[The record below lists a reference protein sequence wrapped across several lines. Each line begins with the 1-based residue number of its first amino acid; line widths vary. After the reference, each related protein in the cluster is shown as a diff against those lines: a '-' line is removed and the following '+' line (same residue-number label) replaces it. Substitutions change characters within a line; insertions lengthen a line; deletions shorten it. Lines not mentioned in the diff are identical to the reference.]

1 MDTNSSAGHADPV
14 PTAAS
19 RFVEFQYMEVKDLAK
34 QFLTLISGTLVVTV
48 SFADK
53 IVPLDKAGQ
62 FPKAM
67 LAGSWLLLV
76 LSFVLTGM
84 GLVGI
89 FFAAVAAREGRV
101 YGHALDYRRLSRPSY
116 HFINAAGLL
125 FVAALVCLAITGG
138 TRLFGWG

>member
-1 MDTNSSAGHADPV
+1 
-14 PTAAS
+14 
-19 RFVEFQYMEVKDLAK
+19 MEVKDLAK

-62 FPKAM
+62 FPRAM
-67 LAGSWLLLV
+67 LASSWLLLV
-76 LSFVLTGM
+76 ISFVLAGI

-101 YGHALDYRRLSRPSY
+101 YGRAMDYRRLSRPSY
-116 HFINAAGLL
+116 HFINASGLL
-125 FVAALVCLAITGG
+125 FVAALVLHAITGG
-138 TRLFGWG
+138 ARLFGWS

>member
-1 MDTNSSAGHADPV
+1 MDTDSSDATTGLAKTPAG
-14 PTAAS
+14 
-19 RFVEFQYMEVKDLAK
+19 RFVEFQYAEVKDLAK
-34 QFLTLISGTLVVTV
+34 QFLTLISGTLVLTV

-53 IVPLDKAGQ
+53 IVPLDKAGH

-76 LSFVLTGM
+76 IAFALAGA

-101 YGHALDYRRLSRPSY
+101 YGRPMDYRRLTRPSY
-116 HFINAAGLL
+116 HAINAAGLL
-125 FVAALVCLAITGG
+125 FVGALVLLAITGA
-138 TRLFGWG
+138 TRLFGSA